1 MLSSCTFALVL
12 LTSSLEDVIHQPAVE
27 LLSLS
32 PTEFTVSNV
41 KALRSRLEHERDE
54 ALEKRKNEEEAWKK
68 QLRVVR
74 RGLDDLNRKSSVDTE
89 ASAARRSKLHIEIA
103 ALENTIRQ
111 SVLDRDRAVRT
122 YDLQLTKLW
131 LAETWPGRRQEIQ
144 KQIRS
149 GEGRERRHGDVEDTG
164 YRTIAKDPDK
174 DIEAGQQAVRQM
186 LAGGYLPSEI
196 HDEEVQS
203 FVRRVAERIAM
214 NSDLKVPLHV
224 TVLDDKELRAIS
236 LPGGFVYV
244 TSGVITAA
252 QSESE
257 LAGVLSREIARIAA
271 RHAARAAKS
280 SWLSRMILPVTQIAG
295 GIFAGGPANPAAYYG
310 LGYGME
316 GLSGILG
323 RALTANS
330 EEFQMEADQLGVQY
344 AWKAGYDPAGFVS
357 FLDSIAGKEKTFVTE
372 TPELR
377 KRLLNLFTEIEHLP
391 VQKKPAPVSGDFDRI
406 RQRLTQ

>member
-1 MLSSCTFALVL
+1 VLSSCTFALVL

-174 DIEAGQQAVRQM
+174 D
-186 LAGGYLPSEI
+186 
-196 HDEEVQS
+196 
-203 FVRRVAERIAM
+203 
-214 NSDLKVPLHV
+214 
-224 TVLDDKELRAIS
+224 
-236 LPGGFVYV
+236 
-244 TSGVITAA
+244 
-252 QSESE
+252 
-257 LAGVLSREIARIAA
+257 
-271 RHAARAAKS
+271 
-280 SWLSRMILPVTQIAG
+280 W
-295 GIFAGGPANPAAYYG
+295 
-310 LGYGME
+310 
-316 GLSGILG
+316 
-323 RALTANS
+323 
-330 EEFQMEADQLGVQY
+330 
-344 AWKAGYDPAGFVS
+344 
-357 FLDSIAGKEKTFVTE
+357 
-372 TPELR
+372 
-377 KRLLNLFTEIEHLP
+377 
-391 VQKKPAPVSGDFDRI
+391 
-406 RQRLTQ
+406 